1 MLCCTE
7 ISNQK
12 IVGLA
17 AITYTYTTYHCT
29 VFLGADASV
38 KIGDF
43 GLSKII
49 ASHDFASTYVGTPF
63 YMSPEICAAESYGWA
78 SDIWALGCVVYELCA
93 KEPPFNGRTHMELIQ
108 NIRLGRVKPLPSFY
122 SRDLQDVV
130 MQCIRVKQTTRPD
143 TATLLNLPMVKL
155 KRKELELV
163 EFAREMRTRIEEAS
177 RKEKEFDQKLARD
190 GDNLR
195 REWEVKARLEIDR
208 QVEKARTQLERDF
221 DTKVKLAVQQELA
234 KLQREQ
240 ALGEA
245 QPQSGDIERSSTP
258 DNSPE
263 DQFLD
268 PVLEE
273 LSLNSPTTARSRVV
287 KKSTRTP
294 FTRARTM
301 VEASPMDIDMTGPIP
316 VQAPIGNLG
325 LSPRHL
331 HNRPHS
337 SASTGRIRPNIFKS
351 ANSDRDSPATS
362 GSTAAD
368 DSGSEDDGFT
378 LPSPTKQPRDT
389 FSRPSLKRLSTMPVK
404 QPRPNSALFSARPG
418 SPNKSKENLDPELET
433 ASLPMSRPSKLPARP
448 PASPTKDLRGHSLVD
463 LSKVTIW
470 DPERDEMPSPFLQRK
485 GRPPLKGHR
494 GGPGFSHLR

>member
-1 MLCCTE
+1 
-7 ISNQK
+7 
-12 IVGLA
+12 
-17 AITYTYTTYHCT
+17 
-29 VFLGADASV
+29 
-38 KIGDF
+38 
-43 GLSKII
+43 
-49 ASHDFASTYVGTPF
+49 
-63 YMSPEICAAESYGWA
+63 MSPEICAAESYGWA

-108 NIRLGRVKPLPSFY
+108 NIRLGRVKPLPSVY

-155 KRKELELV
+155 KRKEFDLV
-163 EFAREMRTRIEEAS
+163 EFSREMHTRIDAAS
-177 RKEKEFDQKLARD
+177 RKEKEFDQKLVRE

-208 QVEKARTQLERDF
+208 QVDKARTQLEKDF
-221 DTKVKLAVQQELA
+221 DAKLKLAVQQELA
-234 KLQREQ
+234 KLQKEQ
-240 ALGEA
+240 ASREPRPRSRG
-245 QPQSGDIERSSTP
+245 IERSSTP
-258 DNSPE
+258 DNFPE
-263 DQFLD
+263 DPVLD

-273 LSLNSPTTARSRVV
+273 LSLNSPTTSRLRAV

-301 VEASPMDIDMTGPIP
+301 VEASPMDVDTTGPVSMEAP
-316 VQAPIGNLG
+316 PIGNLG

-331 HNRPHS
+331 NNRPHS
-337 SASTGRIRPNIFKS
+337 SASTGRIRGNIFNS

-362 GSTAAD
+362 SSTAAD
-368 DSGSEDDGFT
+368 DSGSEDEGFT
-378 LPSPTKQPRDT
+378 LPSPSKKPRDT
-389 FSRPSLKRLSTMPVK
+389 FARPSLKRLSTMPVK
-404 QPRPNSALFSARPG
+404 QPRPNSAIFSTRPG

-433 ASLPMSRPSKLPARP
+433 ASLPVNKPSKLPARP

-463 LSKVTIW
+463 LTRATIW